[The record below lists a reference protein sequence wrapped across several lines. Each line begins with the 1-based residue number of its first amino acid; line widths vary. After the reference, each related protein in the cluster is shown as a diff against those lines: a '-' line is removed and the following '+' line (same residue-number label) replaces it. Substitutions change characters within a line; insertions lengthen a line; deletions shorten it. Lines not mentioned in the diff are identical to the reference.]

1 MLFIIKERKVNQNY
15 TRQNVNR
22 LQRYIE
28 KLRNKKNEISFVLLH
43 K

>member
-1 MLFIIKERKVNQNY
+1 MLFIIKEIKVNKNY

-22 LQRYIE
+22 LRYKE
-28 KLRNKKNEISFVLLH
+28 KLRNKKNEIIFVFLH

>member
-1 MLFIIKERKVNQNY
+1 MLFIIKEIKVNKNY

-22 LQRYIE
+22 LRYIE
-28 KLRNKKNEISFVLLH
+28 KLRNKKNEIIFVLLH